1 MDIKMVLVEEDV
13 DSLIEKYRLRRTLN
27 HYIEQNKKLKINNPD
42 IVAKCSLISSHI
54 RDLVDNDF
62 GGDNNIS
69 LIFNDYRI
77 EEEK

>member
-1 MDIKMVLVEEDV
+1 MDIEMVLAEDDV
-13 DSLIEKYRLRRTLN
+13 DFLIKKYKLRSLLDEYIKLN
-27 HYIEQNKKLKINNPD
+27 KRFEIDNPD
-42 IVAKCSLISSHI
+42 IVAKCDIISSHI

-62 GGDNNIS
+62 GGENNIS